1 MNRDSAVLVLGS
13 EVARVFALADFSIAA
28 EGGALRLPVAVTGQW
43 TKQTQA
49 GEQHISLTLDDLR
62 TMARNFAKK
71 ENGEVNVD
79 YDHKSEQGA
88 EIADPIPSAGRV
100 TELLGPEQFTDAQG
114 VQRYILW
121 GRYEP
126 TARARQLIAAK
137 EYRFTSPAFGQG
149 IDRATGKPQG
159 VTLSTVAL
167 TNRPVIL
174 SMPRICM
181 SRDGHSAKSSISK
194 SGGIMEG
201 NRIAFCSEESYAD
214 TRLSE
219 LVKTCMAETGKTQC
233 EAEIAVVQTA
243 EGQAA
248 WEEARKASLKRG

>member
-1 MNRDSAVLVLGS
+1 MNRNSAVLVLGS
-13 EVARVFALADFSIAA
+13 EVARVFALADFAIAA
-28 EGGALRLPVAVTGQW
+28 EGGALRLPIAMTGYW
-43 TKQTQA
+43 TKQTEA
-49 GEQHISLTLDDLR
+49 GAQHISLTLDDLR
-62 TMARNFAKK
+62 TMAVNFAKK

-100 TELLGPEQFTDAQG
+100 TELLGPEPFTDAQG
-114 VQRYILW
+114 VQRHILW

-181 SRDGHSAKSSISK
+181 SRDGHSANSSISK
-194 SGGIMEG
+194 SRGTMEYP
-201 NRIAFCSEESYAD
+201 IAFCSEESYAD

-219 LVKTCMAETGKTQC
+219 LVKTCMAETGKTQY
-233 EAEIAVVQTA
+233 EAEIAVVQTD
-243 EGQAA
+243 EGRAA
-248 WEEARKASLKRG
+248 WDEARKASLKRG